1 MSRSIIRTGILGFG
15 KSGQNIHAPL
25 IDACS
30 GMVLKSVVTRS
41 GPEQIPGRNE
51 VKVIRSAEEMIRSD
65 DTDLIVITTPNH
77 LHYEMASEALRAGKH
92 VVVDK
97 PFTVT
102 SEQALNLIDIAE
114 NSGAVLSVFHNRR
127 WDGDFLTIMN
137 LINRKAV
144 GTLVELESRFDRFRN
159 YLKEDAWKEKALPGS
174 GILYDL
180 SPHLIDQALQLFGVP
195 KRLFADIRNQR
206 RGEAD
211 DWFMIRLYYDGFT
224 ATLRAGMLVADA
236 TPRFV
241 IRGTMGSYVK
251 YGFDPQEE
259 ALARGSDPHRSYWG
273 RESEDQYGT
282 LRTAEGNSFAEKRV
296 PTAAGKY
303 TKFYRNIVD
312 TINGKAELQVK
323 PAEAAEVIR
332 LVELAMKSHSSGVV
346 VDC

>member
-1 MSRSIIRTGILGFG
+1 MKESVIRAGILGFG
-15 KSGQNIHAPL
+15 KSGRNIHAPL
-25 IDACS
+25 IDACRS
-30 GMVLKSVVTRS
+30 MVLKNVVTRT

-51 VKVIRSAEEMIRSD
+51 VNVMRSAEELIRSE

-77 LHYEMASEALRAGKH
+77 LHYKMAHDALTAGKH

-102 SEQALNLIDIAE
+102 AEQAHSLTRTAE
-114 NSGAVLSVFHNRR
+114 KSGKVLTVFHNRR
-127 WDGDFLTIMN
+127 WDGDFLTVRN
-137 LINRKAV
+137 LISRQAV
-144 GTLVELESRFDRFRN
+144 GRLVEFESRFDRFRN
-159 YLKEDAWKEKALPGS
+159 YLKEDAWKEKDLPGS

-180 SPHLIDQALQLFGVP
+180 SPHLIDQALQVFGVP
-195 KRLFADIRNQR
+195 NKLFADIRNQR
-206 RGEAD
+206 WGEAD
-211 DWFMIRLYYDGFT
+211 DFFMIRFYYDDFT

-259 ALARGSDPHRSYWG
+259 ALARGDDPHGAEWG
-273 RESEDQYGT
+273 HEPENKFGV
-282 LRTAEGNSFAEKRV
+282 LRTADGDSFREERI
-296 PTAAGKY
+296 PTAGGGY
-303 TKFYRNIVD
+303 PQFYRNIADAV
-312 TINGKAELQVK
+312 NGKVDLQVK

-332 LVELAMKSHSSGVV
+332 MIELALKSQKSGTV